1 MNQDKMKEYAGKK
14 VRIVIFAGQFT
25 YPGEV
30 MDNGH
35 VCVKTRTSQFDVPP
49 NMIQACREVHK

>member
-14 VRIVIFAGQFT
+14 VRIVIFGGQFT

-49 NMIQACREVHK
+49 NMIQACREVQ